1 MLRHQII
8 KSHIARQSGTNS
20 EVAIRLWI
28 PMAAKIISIIGEGGF
43 SALYERSMHQV
54 HSQFPWLRV
63 STHPQINEHRFNELK
78 TSLDAQPPAHARAAN
93 TALMITF
100 TDILASLLRLT
111 N

>member
-1 MLRHQII
+1 
-8 KSHIARQSGTNS
+8 
-20 EVAIRLWI
+20 
-28 PMAAKIISIIGEGGF
+28 MAAKIISIIGEGGF

-100 TDILASLLRLT
+100 TDILASLIGEQLTITILRSAWGSELMDDISEEL
-111 N
+111 NNE